1 MDGSEPKIAAICISR
16 KRGRRKKEV
25 DSARLFP
32 DWGIQ
37 GDAHSG
43 RWKRQVSLL
52 SAESVEKM
60 RQRGLDLAPGSFA
73 ENILTEGLDL
83 QSLKIGD
90 LIRIGEAEL
99 EITQIGKECHNRC
112 SIYEQA
118 GDCIMPREG
127 IFARVT
133 RGGMI
138 RKGDPLEV
146 LRRVPRSAKNPV
158 IEK

>member
-1 MDGSEPKIAAICISR
+1 
-16 KRGRRKKEV
+16 
-25 DSARLFP
+25 
-32 DWGIQ
+32 
-37 GDAHSG
+37 
-43 RWKRQVSLL
+43 VSLL

-60 RQRGLDLAPGSFA
+60 RQRGLDLVPGSFA